1 MEKRRKGLFL
11 GLGMLMVVVIFL
23 VIRFGQLPQQSDSI
37 SSTNTNVKE
46 TIEETNS
53 TRSSETIEIME
64 TTQSTQSTQSTQT
77 TTNSDSLTMNQTIQL
92 TANEIENL
100 GSEVAYG
107 IYYFQTGEYYSNEN
121 NQSLISASIIK
132 VFIMEYIFM
141 KELDLQTVLNGE
153 TVATLMER
161 MIQISDN
168 EATNQLIDWIGVEK
182 LNQYFQEAGY
192 LDTVLNRKML
202 DFTNQGERIENYT
215 SLKDTM
221 AFLQKIY
228 QHQQQAPYRQML
240 DILLGQQVKT
250 KIGNQLG
257 SELPVA
263 NKTGELS
270 DVENDIGIVFAEEPF
285 AMVVLTNGVENT
297 EAMRI
302 AISQLAYVAAYEK

>member
-53 TRSSETIEIME
+53 TRLSETIEIME
-64 TTQSTQSTQSTQT
+64 STQST
-77 TTNSDSLTMNQTIQL
+77 TNSGSLTMNQTIQL
-92 TANEIENL
+92 AANEIENL

-132 VFIMEYIFM
+132 VFIMEYIFI

-228 QHQQQAPYRQML
+228 QHQQ
-240 DILLGQQVKT
+240 
-250 KIGNQLG
+250 
-257 SELPVA
+257 
-263 NKTGELS
+263 
-270 DVENDIGIVFAEEPF
+270 
-285 AMVVLTNGVENT
+285 
-297 EAMRI
+297 
-302 AISQLAYVAAYEK
+302 